1 MDGPIQWMLKVCEI
15 LSTGAA
21 LALETADG
29 WSPMKDLYG
38 FLITVFAALTVPTRI
53 MIIMTWFLDPTFET
67 DLLPRRGNFQFQWI
81 VWLQDS
87 LRLRPS

>member
-38 FLITVFAALTVPTRI
+38 FLIFSCNVF
-53 MIIMTWFLDPTFET
+53 
-67 DLLPRRGNFQFQWI
+67 RGSDGAHTHYDHYDM
-81 VWLQDS
+81 VS
-87 LRLRPS
+87 GSHV